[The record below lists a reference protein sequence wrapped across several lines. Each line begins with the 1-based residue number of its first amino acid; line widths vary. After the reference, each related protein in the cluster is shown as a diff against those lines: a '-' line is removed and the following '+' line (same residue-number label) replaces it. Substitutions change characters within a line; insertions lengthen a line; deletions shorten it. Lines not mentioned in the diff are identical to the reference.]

1 MKRKNL
7 IFVSALLAS
16 QSMMA
21 QTPYMNENYMPTDL
35 IGSARYVGMGG
46 ALGALG
52 ADLSTASSNPAALG
66 LYRRSDAALSFSV
79 LTQQEKPDLNA
90 DMTHLSFDQM
100 GFVVSI
106 PVMAKSVRYVNFG
119 VNYQKRA
126 NFNQSFIAD
135 NGALNGL
142 SQTQQMA
149 DILNHTQYST
159 PLADLMYNSCL
170 VNPEYIRDNQ
180 GNVQVD
186 QEGNPL
192 YDSYNA
198 LASDRNNYDRTT
210 EGGIAGYDFNLSMN
224 IKDRVYL
231 GFTLGVNDVD
241 YYSYSTYREFGTIS
255 DGQGNSYSD
264 FENYSLYNTQHVS
277 GYGINVKL
285 GGIFRPIGNSPFR
298 IGLAVE
304 TPTFYHLESYSSY
317 SIDSPMM
324 EDENY
329 DIYINQDRN
338 GNFIYTNYIPDVDL
352 ANLQMK
358 ITTPWKFR
366 VSLGHTIGTY
376 LAIGAEY
383 EYADYSKTKQGY
395 EDWDY
400 DYWGYG
406 YSRGTTHDR
415 DMDALHK
422 STLRGSHSFKFGMEL
437 NLTNNVAF
445 RVGYNYYSRMF
456 KEEATLDQTGPSPA
470 FGYQTTTD
478 YMNKN
483 DVNIFTAGLGYH
495 GKHFYAD
502 MAYKCRVQSGDF
514 YAFDDTYITQ
524 TGGRLTPVDVNLNTH
539 QVFFTL
545 GYKF

>member
-1 MKRKNL
+1 M
-7 IFVSALLAS
+7 
-16 QSMMA
+16 
-21 QTPYMNENYMPTDL
+21 
-35 IGSARYVGMGG
+35 
-46 ALGALG
+46 
-52 ADLSTASSNPAALG
+52 
-66 LYRRSDAALSFSV
+66 
-79 LTQQEKPDLNA
+79 
-90 DMTHLSFDQM
+90 
-100 GFVVSI
+100 
-106 PVMAKSVRYVNFG
+106 
-119 VNYQKRA
+119 
-126 NFNQSFIAD
+126 
-135 NGALNGL
+135 
-142 SQTQQMA
+142 
-149 DILNHTQYST
+149 
-159 PLADLMYNSCL
+159 
-170 VNPEYIRDNQ
+170 
-180 GNVQVD
+180 
-186 QEGNPL
+186 
-192 YDSYNA
+192 
-198 LASDRNNYDRTT
+198 
-210 EGGIAGYDFNLSMN
+210 
-224 IKDRVYL
+224 
-231 GFTLGVNDVD
+231 
-241 YYSYSTYREFGTIS
+241 
-255 DGQGNSYSD
+255 
-264 FENYSLYNTQHVS
+264 SLYNTQHVS

-338 GNFIYTNYIPDVDL
+338 GKFIYTNYLPDVDL
-352 ANLQMK
+352 ANLHMK

-437 NLTNNVAF
+437 NLTDNVAF
-445 RVGYNYYSRMF
+445 RAGYNYYSRMF

-483 DVNIFTAGLGYH
+483 DVNIFTTGLGYH

-502 MAYKCRVQSGDF
+502 MAYKCRIQSGDF

>member
-35 IGSARYVGMGG
+35 IGSARYVSMGG

-100 GFVVSI
+100 GFVISI
-106 PVMAKSVRYVNFG
+106 PIMADNVKYVNFG

-126 NFNQSFIAD
+126 NFNQSFIAV

-149 DILNHTQYST
+149 DILNNTQYST
-159 PLADLMYNSCL
+159 PLADLMYKSYL
-170 VNPEYIRDNQ
+170 VNPDYS
-180 GNVQVD
+180 NVQVD
-186 QEGNPL
+186 QEGNGL

-198 LASDRNNYDRTT
+198 LESDRNNYDRTT

-231 GFTLGVNDVD
+231 GFTFGVNDVD

-255 DGQGNSYSD
+255 DGQGISNSEY
-264 FENYSLYNTQHVS
+264 YSLYNTQHVS

-285 GGIFRPIGNSPFR
+285 GGIFRPIENSPFR
-298 IGLAVE
+298 IGLAIE

-324 EDENY
+324 EDENH
-329 DIYINQDRN
+329 DIYINQD
-338 GNFIYTNYIPDVDL
+338 GYTNYLPDVDL
-352 ANLQMK
+352 ANLRMK

-366 VSLGHTIGTY
+366 VSLGHTIGTF

-400 DYWGYG
+400 DYWDYG
-406 YSRGTTHDR
+406 YTRDR

-437 NLTNNVAF
+437 NLTDNFAF
-445 RVGYNYYSRMF
+445 RAGYNYYSRMF
-456 KEEATLDQTGPSPA
+456 KEEATLDQTGSSPA

-514 YAFDDTYITQ
+514 YAFDDTYITPPDE
-524 TGGRLTPVDVNLNTH
+524 RLAPVDVNLNTH